1 MKQPA
6 IVSYSTASIEVRV
19 NACSANVVMVT
30 TRAEVVS
37 YCSGHTHA
45 AARDTNY
52 LSIVAVSGQDMVVV
66 M

>member
-1 MKQPA
+1 
-6 IVSYSTASIEVRV
+6 
-19 NACSANVVMVT
+19 MVT

-52 LSIVAVSGQDMVVV
+52 LSIVAVSG
-66 M
+66 